1 MDTTVDNGR
10 YISLLSRLIL
20 KHTTEQINKIGL
32 SVIEYSYLMILK
44 EKQELSQDELTKH
57 AMVDKAQTTRAV
69 SSLFKKGL
77 VHKSKDLKDNRV
89 YKISLTSKGKD
100 LVPKVKDEIYKF
112 ETILNDGLSMDDQRL
127 MKKMLIKMI
136 RNMKGSSDLL

>member
-1 MDTTVDNGR
+1 MIQGQ
-10 YISLLSRLIL
+10 
-20 KHTTEQINKIGL
+20 EGL
-32 SVIEYSYLMILK
+32 TAWI
-44 EKQELSQDELTKH
+44 QQ
-57 AMVDKAQTTRAV
+57 
-69 SSLFKKGL
+69 
-77 VHKSKDLKDNRV
+77 
-89 YKISLTSKGKD
+89 GKD